1 MCECECVYRCVCVSV
16 YQSLLASSD
25 GQTRRLT
32 VNTDDDVEDDD
43 DTSHSS
49 DPAERF

>member
-1 MCECECVYRCVCVSV
+1 MSVCLRVCVCV

-32 VNTDDDVEDDD
+32 VNTDDDDDD
-43 DTSHSS
+43 V
-49 DPAERF
+49 